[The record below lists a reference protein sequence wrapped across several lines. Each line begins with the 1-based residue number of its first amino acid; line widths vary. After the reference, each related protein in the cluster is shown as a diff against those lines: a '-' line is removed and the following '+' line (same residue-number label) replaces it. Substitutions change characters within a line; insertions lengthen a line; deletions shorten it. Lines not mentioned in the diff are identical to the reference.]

1 MCVCVYC
8 VSVYLFLLCMVDIE
22 YFPSRRYRF
31 HFCFLKKEELQKT
44 IADGFPI
51 FAL

>member
-1 MCVCVYC
+1 MCVCVLCEC
-8 VSVYLFLLCMVDIE
+8 VYPFLFCMVDIE
-22 YFPSRRYRF
+22 YFPSRSYRF
-31 HFCFLKKEELQKT
+31 HFFFLKKEELQKT